1 VGVAYAF
8 NDKTVL
14 RTGLGRF
21 YTRLGV
27 SESVFLG
34 GNPPFQP
41 TVSTTNGLVDNP
53 AGNTSNVNFPLIV
66 TTQDPIF
73 KNPEAWTWN
82 ATVERELG
90 YGTTVEVGYVGRRG
104 LNQQRERNINQLQ
117 PGTLQANPGINADFL
132 RPYKG
137 YGFIRTTNNES
148 TSRYNGLQI
157 EVTRRMSK
165 GLSYGFAYTLSKLN
179 DSGSG
184 QRDIIPN
191 AYDAHNLWS
200 PADYDR
206 RHVAVVNVVWQLP
219 IFKNQST
226 LLGKIAGGW
235 QLSTIAQFQTG
246 TPFSVAKGDD
256 YAGVGPGSG
265 SQFWDITGD
274 PHLAS
279 ANWSPGGTADSNFY
293 FNKSAFKQPGPGT
306 FVTNTVRNTLYGPGF
321 QNWTAALF
329 KRFAITENQS
339 VQFRSEFYNF
349 PNHPNWSG
357 PNTDPTSSAFGKITA
372 KNFERSIQL
381 SLRYSF

>member
-1 VGVAYAF
+1 
-8 NDKTVL
+8 
-14 RTGLGRF
+14 
-21 YTRLGV
+21 
-27 SESVFLG
+27 
-34 GNPPFQP
+34 
-41 TVSTTNGLVDNP
+41 
-53 AGNTSNVNFPLIV
+53 
-66 TTQDPIF
+66 
-73 KNPEAWTWN
+73 AWTWN

-90 YGTTVEVGYVGRRG
+90 YGTTVEIGYVGRRG
-104 LNQQRERNINQLQ
+104 LNQQRERNINQLL

-157 EVTRRMSK
+157 EVSRRMSK
-165 GLSYGFAYTLSKLN
+165 GLSFGFAYTLSKLY
-179 DSGSG
+179 DSGSA

-191 AYDAHNLWS
+191 AYDAHNLWAPS
-200 PADYDR
+200 DYDR
-206 RHVAVVNVVWQLP
+206 RHVAVVNFVWQLP
-219 IFKNQST
+219 IFRNQST

-274 PHLAS
+274 PHLAD

-293 FNKSAFKQPGPGT
+293 FNKSAFKQPAPGT
-306 FVTNTVRNTLYGPGF
+306 FVTNTVRNTLYNPGF

-329 KRFAITENQS
+329 KKFTITENQS

-349 PNHPNWSG
+349 PNHPNWSN
-357 PNTDPTSSAFGKITA
+357 PTNDPTSSAFGKITA
-372 KNFERSIQL
+372 KNFERSLQL